1 MTTKNEKDESE
12 IISAKE
18 ASDILHLS
26 YPYFLKLLREGTI
39 TIPCSQIGKH
49 VRFKRKD
56 VQDYFEKTFTESYKK
71 EYKEN

>member
-1 MTTKNEKDESE
+1 MKTENEKDEDE

-26 YPYFLKLLREGTI
+26 YPYFLKLLREGAI
-39 TIPCSQIGKH
+39 KIPCSKIGKH
-49 VRFKRKD
+49 VKFKRKD

-71 EYKEN
+71 EDREC